1 MIKTAHTPK
10 NNICLNKKKYLSL
23 SFAALSTLIATSV
36 NGQQTDDERIKK
48 LEQRLLDLEK
58 QVQVQKKE
66 NSKHSKNKQ
75 PESNSI
81 PLSDLPKTS
90 QRSSHDFDIPEKSIV
105 LSHTNTTLQIGGQ
118 IWLDAIYDNGDMTNR
133 AGFQTSSIAYEN
145 SVTKDHTLISAGQSK
160 LSFKSY
166 TPTSIGAMKTRF
178 EFDMFDDQGDA
189 AFHLTHLWGE
199 IGNFGAGQTFSGFMD
214 INAFPNVLDYW
225 GPNSMV
231 FTRQPQV
238 RYSTDV
244 SETGKI
250 MFTIERSSSD
260 FASPTSLPSGIDLS
274 DYNEINELPD
284 ITASYFHNG
293 DFGYIK
299 TSVLVRKLGYE
310 TVNAKETT
318 IGWGINV
325 SGSITVNA
333 DDVIQFQVV
342 HGEGVGRYINDTC
355 CSYYSNE
362 KEGIDSTEAT
372 GGVDAGLDE
381 NGGLIAIP
389 ISAGFAYYNKQ
400 WSKKWSSAI
409 GYSYL
414 KVDNLASQKDKAIKN
429 STYASTNLIWYPVS
443 QVKAGI
449 ELLYGDIQ
457 SKSGFENDDYR
468 IQTSVGFKY

>member
-1 MIKTAHTPK
+1 M
-10 NNICLNKKKYLSL
+10 
-23 SFAALSTLIATSV
+23 ATSAH
-36 NGQQTDDERIKK
+36 GQQTDDERIKK

-66 NSKHSKNKQ
+66 NSKHAKNKHS
-75 PESNSI
+75 ESNST
-81 PLSDLPKTS
+81 PLSELPKTS
-90 QRSSHDFDIPEKSIV
+90 QRSSHDFDVPDKSIV
-105 LSHTNTTLQIGGQ
+105 LSHSNTTLQIGGQ
-118 IWLDAIYDNGDMTNR
+118 IWLDAIYDEGEMTNR
-133 AGFQTSSIAYEN
+133 AGFQTSSIAYEKN
-145 SVTKDHTLISAGQSK
+145 TTKDHTLLSAGQSK

-178 EFDMFDDQGDA
+178 EFDMFDEQGDA

-199 IGNFGAGQTFSGFMD
+199 IGDFGAGQTFSGFMD
-214 INAFPNVLDYW
+214 INSFPNVLDYW

-250 MFTIERSSSD
+250 MFTIEKSSSD
-260 FASPTSLPSGIDLS
+260 FATPRVLPPGIDPS
-274 DYNEINELPD
+274 DYHEINELPD

-310 TVNAKETT
+310 TVNVKETA
-318 IGWGINV
+318 IGWGVNV
-325 SGSITVNA
+325 SGSITVNTE
-333 DDVIQFQVV
+333 DTIQFQVV
-342 HGEGVGRYINDTC
+342 HGEGIGRYINDTC

-362 KEGIDSTEAT
+362 KEGIDSTQAT
-372 GGVDAGLDE
+372 GGVDAGLDT
-381 NGGLIAIP
+381 NGGLNAIP
-389 ISAGFAYYNKQ
+389 ITAGFAYYNKQ

-414 KVDNLASQKDKAIKN
+414 TVDNLASQKDKAIKN

-449 ELLYGDIQ
+449 EFLYGDIQ